1 MTVLSL
7 LTPNAESGYD
17 NGWFGVVEESLRMQ
31 SDEWAGEVMAV
42 GELGQDEAWQLL
54 GWVEMSASRVVQT
67 KSQDTLVTAAL
78 DFPLPYAAN

>member
-42 GELGQDEAWQLL
+42 G
-54 GWVEMSASRVVQT
+54 RT
-67 KSQDTLVTAAL
+67 DTPRAGRPA
-78 DFPLPYAAN
+78 PERS